1 MCHRQGLRCWSHVSG
16 SLSTYTI
23 SGFFDCLAS
32 ILHLSIT
39 IRIWCNARF
48 LYFQYMAKRTEQP
61 WFKIAASVGV
71 NGTMSGFFDCLA
83 NILHLSITIR
93 IWCNTGFL
101 YFQYLAQRTEQ
112 PWFKIAASV
121 GVNGIRRHYI
131 GEPTELS
138 TNALA
143 QVLARRLGK
152 VYDVHLSRESTHC
165 QSSSPSTQWSANRYK
180 RLSHQWRVVRPLGL
194 IKSQSMWSMWLFA
207 CYLAI
212 VNVYY

>member
-1 MCHRQGLRCWSHVSG
+1 MGCWAGSSTQIDSLRSSLCVSLRHPSSHLVVTVPLSHKRIRLVSRRGMFSTSMCHRQGLRCWSHVSG
-16 SLSTYTI
+16 SLSTCTI
-23 SGFFDCLAS
+23 SGFLDCLAS

-71 NGTMSGFFDCLA
+71 HGTMSGFFDCLA

-121 GVNGIRRHYI
+121 GVNGIRRHHI

-152 VYDVHLSRESTHC
+152 VYV
-165 QSSSPSTQWSANRYK
+165 SA
-180 RLSHQWRVVRPLGL
+180 H
-194 IKSQSMWSMWLFA
+194 
-207 CYLAI
+207 
-212 VNVYY
+212 

>member
-23 SGFFDCLAS
+23 SGFFYCLAS

-83 NILHLSITIR
+83 NILHLPLPSGYDVIRDFFISSIWHSALNSRDLKLRPQSVSMVSGGIISANPLSCLLMPLHKSWLADWARCTFLPIR
-93 IWCNTGFL
+93 EMNTGRSHKCPL
-101 YFQYLAQRTEQ
+101 KL
-112 PWFKIAASV
+112 
-121 GVNGIRRHYI
+121 
-131 GEPTELS
+131 TELWNTS
-138 TNALA
+138 LLFDLNYKFINGSLA
-143 QVLARRLGK
+143 F
-152 VYDVHLSRESTHC
+152 
-165 QSSSPSTQWSANRYK
+165 SP
-180 RLSHQWRVVRPLGL
+180 G
-194 IKSQSMWSMWLFA
+194 
-207 CYLAI
+207 
-212 VNVYY
+212 

>member
-1 MCHRQGLRCWSHVSG
+1 MGCWAGSSTQIDNLRSSLCVSLRHPSSHLVVTVPLSHKRIRLVSRRGMFSTSMCHRQGLRCWSHVSG

-23 SGFFDCLAS
+23 SGFFYCLAS
-32 ILHLSIT
+32 
-39 IRIWCNARF
+39 
-48 LYFQYMAKRTEQP
+48 
-61 WFKIAASVGV
+61 
-71 NGTMSGFFDCLA
+71 
-83 NILHLSITIR
+83 ILHLSITIR

-121 GVNGIRRHYI
+121 GVNGIRRHHI

-152 VYDVHLSRESTHC
+152 VYV
-165 QSSSPSTQWSANRYK
+165 SA
-180 RLSHQWRVVRPLGL
+180 H
-194 IKSQSMWSMWLFA
+194 
-207 CYLAI
+207 
-212 VNVYY
+212 